1 MALNDEEKAALAEL
15 LEKDKEPD
23 TAEDF
28 EIEIYDGS
36 RGARVPYSKGR
47 SYLQTHF
54 GIDLD
59 PDTETESS
67 QGTEDK
73 GTGKNASKSKNDSGK
88 ASGTGAKEQEAQGYW
103 SKRSRR
109 EAS

>member
-15 LEKDKEPD
+15 LAKDKEPD

-28 EIEIYDGS
+28 EIEIYDGAK
-36 RGARVPYSKGR
+36 GARVPYSKGR

-59 PDTETESS
+59 PDTGDGSD
-67 QGTEDK
+67 QGKGDQGNGKPPKPNRGAAGDK
-73 GTGKNASKSKNDSGK
+73 PPAG
-88 ASGTGAKEQEAQGYW
+88 KEQEAQGYW

-109 EAS
+109 ESA